1 MPRQKKT
8 IGGTATKPDNNEARI
23 VRVAERLFARR
34 GYRNVTVRD
43 IADAAHVTHP
53 LIYYYFGSKRGLF
66 AAVLARNQRKMH
78 AIAERHE
85 GARETLDELARASLV
100 GSRTYQLILTRALA
114 GGMRVSDWPGG
125 FPAVETA
132 IDKLLAELPE
142 GHDEAAEVRV
152 RELVVVAVA
161 MASGWILLGEH
172 LLEIAGLPPERQSE
186 VSDLVMKEMSDV
198 VEEVLPPGD

>member
-53 LIYYYFGSKRGLF
+53 LIYHYFGSKRGLF